1 MQVAN
6 IATIAA
12 LAKNS
17 ALQTKKSIAEALAAA
32 GLRKNRADEVLAFRT
47 HIFAQRKAR
56 QAAHPGSGR
65 PVINAVKRGTP
76 LKRYTA
82 QLTSSVREL
91 LRDVYRMAAH
101 GTLTVGVTRDP
112 AAVGVVQVESTSYD
126 VYGGAFKN
134 RPCRIQD
141 THVTVPFS
149 WVRRVQRARIDF
161 ADGMFT
167 LDAARIESEGCDL
180 YAATWI
186 EQGRGT
192 SLHTRR
198 GYIARQGGL
207 TFHAATARD
216 AVTGLARKARAR
228 SLEMAVSG
236 PSENLAELIAAH
248 ASMRVTLADAR
259 AVGACE
265 YGIRSWCNTVG
276 LDYAAGVATLAEIFA
291 AYLREPR
298 AEARSVM
305 LRVLKRS
312 RALAAVAAVAA

>member
-32 GLRKNRADEVLAFRT
+32 GLRKNRADEVLAFRA

-65 PVINAVKRGTP
+65 PVVNAVKSGTP
-76 LKRYTA
+76 FERYTA
-82 QLTSSVREL
+82 L
-91 LRDVYRMAAH
+91 LAAH
-101 GTLTVGVTRDP
+101 VSKLVLRAGYRLATHGDLAVRVTRDP
-112 AAVGVVQVESTSYD
+112 AAVGVVQAETASYD

-141 THVTVPFS
+141 TFVTVPFS
-149 WVRRVQRARIDF
+149 WVRRVQRAGIAF

-167 LDAARIESEGCDL
+167 LDAARLESEGCDL
-180 YAATWI
+180 FAAVWI

-192 SLHTRR
+192 ALRTRR
-198 GYIARQGGL
+198 GFIARQDDL
-207 TFHAATARD
+207 TFHASTARD
-216 AVTGLARKARAR
+216 AVAGLARKARAR

-236 PSENLAELIAAH
+236 PSENLADLIAAH

-259 AVGACE
+259 AVGACD
-265 YGIRSWCNTVG
+265 YGIRSWCNSVG
-276 LDYAAGVATLAEIFA
+276 LDYAAGVATLGEIFA
-291 AYLREPR
+291 AYRTEPR

-312 RALAAVAAVAA
+312 RALAAVAA

>member
-17 ALQTKKSIAEALAAA
+17 ALQSKKSIAEALAAA
-32 GLRKNRADEVLAFRT
+32 GLRKSRADEVLAFRA
-47 HIFAQRKAR
+47 HIYAQRKAR

-65 PVINAVKRGTP
+65 PVVNAVKPGAP
-76 LKRYTA
+76 LERYTA
-82 QLTSSVREL
+82 LLAARVRKMIIGH
-91 LRDVYRMAAH
+91 YRLAMH
-101 GTLTVGVTRDP
+101 GDLAVRVTRDP
-112 AAVGVVQVESTSYD
+112 AAVGVVQAETTSYE
-126 VYGGAFKN
+126 VYRGAHKN

-141 THVTVPFS
+141 TFVTVPFS
-149 WVRRVQRARIDF
+149 WVRRVQRAGIDF

-180 YAATWI
+180 FAAVWI

-192 SLHTRR
+192 ALNTRR
-198 GYIARQGGL
+198 GYIARQDGL
-207 TFHAATARD
+207 TFHASTARD
-216 AVTGLARKARAR
+216 AVAGLARKARAR
-228 SLEMAVSG
+228 SLVAVSG
-236 PSENLAELIAAH
+236 PSENLADIIAAH

-265 YGIRSWCNTVG
+265 YGIRSWCNSVG
-276 LDYAAGVATLAEIFA
+276 LDYSAGVATLGEVFA
-291 AYLREPR
+291 AYRTEPR

-312 RALAAVAAVAA
+312 RALAAVAA

>member
-32 GLRKNRADEVLAFRT
+32 GLRKSRADEVLAFRA
-47 HIFAQRKAR
+47 HIYAQRKAR

-65 PVINAVKRGTP
+65 PVVNAVKSGTP
-76 LKRYTA
+76 LERYTA
-82 QLTSSVREL
+82 LLAARVRKMIIGH
-91 LRDVYRMAAH
+91 YRLATH
-101 GTLTVGVTRDP
+101 GDRAVRVTRDP
-112 AAVGVVQVESTSYD
+112 AAVGVVQAETVSYD
-126 VYGGAFKN
+126 VYRGTFKN

-141 THVTVPFS
+141 TFVTVPFS
-149 WVRRVQRARIDF
+149 WVRRVQRAGIAF

-180 YAATWI
+180 FAAVWI

-192 SLHTRR
+192 TLNTRR
-198 GYIARQGGL
+198 GYIARQDGL
-207 TFHAATARD
+207 TFHASTARD
-216 AVTGLARKARAR
+216 AVAGLARKARAR

-236 PSENLAELIAAH
+236 PSENLADLIAAH

-265 YGIRSWCNTVG
+265 YGIRSWCNSVG
-276 LDYAAGVATLAEIFA
+276 LDYAAGVATLGEIFA
-291 AYLREPR
+291 AYRTEPR

-312 RALAAVAAVAA
+312 RALAAVAA